1 MLIKQS
7 ALLNLSVEKWSLILC
22 ILPQKQ
28 SHEQEQGMMRLNLSK
43 FASSPQ
49 GDHALKEHKSSASL
63 HCWAEREKTL
73 VYYFYPKWQCWCY
86 SFSSIYMAI
95 SDTEA
100 MQSYGLYGMPEAGK
114 LYRHWADATLNCDKN
129 GVMGYALPLL
139 LINIWITWLDKQNN
153 KGKRN

>member
-49 GDHALKEHKSSASL
+49 DKRKGDHALKEHKSSASL

-73 VYYFYPKWQCWCY
+73 VYYFYPKWKCFTKMIFHICGH
-86 SFSSIYMAI
+86 I
-95 SDTEA
+95 
-100 MQSYGLYGMPEAGK
+100 
-114 LYRHWADATLNCDKN
+114 RHWGIAIIWVVWDAWSGK
-129 GVMGYALPLL
+129 ALQALGRCNTKFVTKMVPWDMPCHCYWS
-139 LINIWITWLDKQNN
+139 ISESP
-153 KGKRN
+153 G

>member
-49 GDHALKEHKSSASL
+49 DKRQGDHALKEQKSSASL
-63 HCWAEREKTL
+63 HCWAEREQTL

-86 SFSSIYMAI
+86 SFSSIYVAI

-114 LYRHWADATLNCDKN
+114 LYRHWADATLNLWQKWCHGICLAIAIDQYLNHLARQTK
-129 GVMGYALPLL
+129 
-139 LINIWITWLDKQNN
+139 
-153 KGKRN
+153 